1 MSEQDSLGNQFA
13 LCPLLQDFSEH
24 LICALCTVNLHME
37 IVSSLK
43 SFCPQRSLAGNTPR
57 NAVPEAEA
65 TLCSL
70 PFRAEGTQGH
80 FREPQGVQEWS
91 HKTTSEDASKHQVVL
106 LFDKINAK
114 LNGDSH
120 RETGLSSDQSC
131 NWPQGFFL
139 QMRHL
144 TLDDCV

>member
-1 MSEQDSLGNQFA
+1 MSLYSESPHGDSVQS
-13 LCPLLQDFSEH
+13 P
-24 LICALCTVNLHME
+24 
-37 IVSSLK
+37 K
-43 SFCPQRSLAGNTPR
+43 SFCPQSSLAGNTPR

-70 PFRAEGTQGH
+70 PYRAEGTQGH

-91 HKTTSEDASKHQVVL
+91 HRTTPEDASKHHVIL
-106 LFDKINAK
+106 LSDKINAE
-114 LNGDSH
+114 LNGDSP

-144 TLDDCV
+144 TLDDFV